1 MVLSLEFL
9 QYITKEETGLILKT
23 IKSEIERESLI
34 NPKEINHWTSDTSKD
49 GIYFAEWLKCCI
61 TSDYLQNPPDE
72 HPRTNFD
79 VNSHIFNCI
88 QSRLQEFHLLKGTT
102 EVSVLNHYITL
113 RAKTRD
119 GKFPVL
125 SPLAAACA
133 SSDMMDVNGD
143 NIVK

>member
-1 MVLSLEFL
+1 MTALSMEFL
-9 QYITKEETGLILKT
+9 QYITKEEAGLILKT

-61 TSDYLQNPPDE
+61 TPVDLQNPPDE

-79 VNSHIFNCI
+79 VNSRIFNCI
-88 QSRLQEFHLLKGTT
+88 QSRLKEFHLLKGTT
-102 EVSVLNHYITL
+102 KSRILNRHTTL

-125 SPLAAACA
+125 SPSAAI
-133 SSDMMDVNGD
+133 SGN
-143 NIVK
+143 